1 MQILVNMKKKQT
13 LQIIFAILTIF
24 LSIVFFKNIF
34 NNNDD
39 LVVKKE
45 LPENSPEKNLI
56 EGIQYLSKDVNGNIY
71 LIEAKSGLLDD
82 QNQDIIY
89 LDKVNA
95 KINFDNGQEIKIF
108 SDKAVYNIE
117 NYDTEFLN
125 NVQLS
130 YNDHNLTCQKILA
143 KFSENYAILSGNLI
157 YKGLLTSLYADQME
171 IDLISRTT
179 KTSMLNKNEKI
190 RIVHKNNGIN

>member
-1 MQILVNMKKKQT
+1 MKKKQT

>member
-1 MQILVNMKKKQT
+1 MKKKQT

-24 LSIVFFKNIF
+24 LFIFYFKIIF
-34 NNNDD
+34 NNNDH
-39 LVVKKE
+39 LFVKKE

-95 KINFDNGQEIKIF
+95 KINFDNGQEIKVF

>member
-24 LSIVFFKNIF
+24 LSIVFFKIIF

-95 KINFDNGQEIKIF
+95 KINFDNGQEIKVF

>member
-24 LSIVFFKNIF
+24 LSIVFFKIIF

-95 KINFDNGQEIKIF
+95 KINFDNGQEIKVF

-143 KFSENYAILSGNLI
+143 KFSENYAILSGNLDR
-157 YKGLLTSLYADQME
+157 KS
-171 IDLISRTT
+171 
-179 KTSMLNKNEKI
+179 
-190 RIVHKNNGIN
+190 VV